1 MKMEV
6 ESPTELFLAVALSM
20 ISRLRSSQDQRCLR
34 ARVRSRTNY
43 VVVVVDVVVVV
54 VIFFKA
60 SLVQLIDALH

>member
-1 MKMEV
+1 MKMEA
-6 ESPTELFLAVALSM
+6 ESPTELFLAVALSV

-43 VVVVVDVVVVV
+43 VVVIVVVVV

>member
-1 MKMEV
+1 MKMEA

-43 VVVVVDVVVVV
+43 VVVIVVVVV

>member
-1 MKMEV
+1 MKMEA
-6 ESPTELFLAVALSM
+6 ESPTELFLAVALSV

-43 VVVVVDVVVVV
+43 VVVVVV